1 MIQIDTDFSRKN
13 TDTPHKIVACLWQ
26 ARFISTQPLGTI
38 QNYKYPSKQDPT
50 RQRNAQSQH
59 VRVTQLT
66 LFCALGL
73 VASGLRPGSQEKDPR
88 SYQKCHTNTI
98 KLKSST
104 ISPKKN
110 CYDYTRL
117 QFTSRIN
124 DTISDSAGPYKSNTR
139 KCRLF

>member
-1 MIQIDTDFSRKN
+1 MFCVGYFRMIQIDTDFSRKN

-50 RQRNAQSQH
+50 RQRNAQTLSQR

-73 VASGLRPGSQEKDPR
+73 VASGLRPGSQER
-88 SYQKCHTNTI
+88 S
-98 KLKSST
+98 
-104 ISPKKN
+104 KN
-110 CYDYTRL
+110 LSKVIVKRNYDLCDILTTVIQIR
-117 QFTSRIN
+117 
-124 DTISDSAGPYKSNTR
+124 
-139 KCRLF
+139 